1 MKLLFVLQESGK
13 APGGVVTVVRELCR
27 GWRKSDEITIL
38 VNRCHPATEAQLL
51 GRSAGG
57 QRLLKRLPFLS
68 PSDHPPRTLR
78 SRILLRPVRWLW
90 MVVLLIYLTYWLRQ
104 QQIEGV
110 ISHNGG
116 WPGGELNR
124 LAIVAAWLVRIRHR
138 ILVIHN
144 LPWQPPNWLQRIYRA
159 YGQMFSILATKVV
172 TVSRFCRDSLQE
184 KAGFKNVVVIYN
196 GISIN
201 KKLPERSPK
210 EYQELPWPKKYPT
223 IGFVGEMHPRK
234 GVHILVDALAQV
246 KMPCELV
253 LIGEGDSSYVE
264 QLMQTAGRVRHP
276 VHFLGFRSDM
286 ERLYSSMDIVVMP
299 SVRYESFGMVILEA
313 MRAGKPVVCSDFSGM
328 KEIVADGETGT
339 VVPTGHVE
347 MLAMAI
353 ERLLRDTSLR
363 CCMGAA
369 GRRRLAKKFS
379 SCNMVRNYDCLF
391 R

>member
-1 MKLLFVLQESGK
+1 
-13 APGGVVTVVRELCR
+13 
-27 GWRKSDEITIL
+27 
-38 VNRCHPATEAQLL
+38 
-51 GRSAGG
+51 
-57 QRLLKRLPFLS
+57 
-68 PSDHPPRTLR
+68 
-78 SRILLRPVRWLW
+78 
-90 MVVLLIYLTYWLRQ
+90 
-104 QQIEGV
+104 
-110 ISHNGG
+110 
-116 WPGGELNR
+116 
-124 LAIVAAWLVRIRHR
+124 
-138 ILVIHN
+138 
-144 LPWQPPNWLQRIYRA
+144 
-159 YGQMFSILATKVV
+159 MFSILATKVV

-328 KEIVADGETGT
+328 KEIVADGETGS
-339 VVPTGHVE
+339 VVPTGDVE
-347 MLAMAI
+347 SLATAI
-353 ERLLRDTSLR
+353 ERILADGRAAQR
-363 CCMGAA
+363 MGDR
-369 GRRRLAKKFS
+369 GCVR
-379 SCNMVRNYDCLF
+379 VRNYFSASVMVDRYVGLF
-391 R
+391 HSD